1 LNHYEFRFQYGQ
13 NFSALPFSD
22 CTVLQAAALCRFLIL
37 MEVCMSLW
45 IPFTLLAAFMQ
56 AMRNALQKQLSKDVP
71 VMGVTLARFIYAG
84 PLALLYLLGL
94 YQWQDYA
101 IPQFS
106 FWFVFY
112 VLAAS
117 AMQILATA
125 LMVVLFRLKNYAIG
139 VGLAKSEAILAA
151 IVGVMFFGTY
161 ISPLGWVG
169 VFIGGVAVFLLTGAT
184 SIQSLSAKTLALGL
198 GSGLAFALTSLWVR
212 EASLTLGL
220 PFLPAAAWVLFF
232 VITTQT
238 VVLLIYLALN
248 DKTTLVKLW
257 QRPQLT
263 LATSFTSCLGSL
275 GWFTAMSLQAVAYV
289 KTLGQVEVLFTL
301 LISVLVLKEKL
312 KRQDLLGLALIVLA
326 AVLVMWA

>member
-1 LNHYEFRFQYGQ
+1 
-13 NFSALPFSD
+13 
-22 CTVLQAAALCRFLIL
+22 
-37 MEVCMSLW
+37 MSLW

-71 VMGVTLARFIYAG
+71 VMGVTLARFLYAG
-84 PLALLYLLGL
+84 PLALLYLIGL
-94 YQWQDYA
+94 YQWQNYA

-106 FWFVFY
+106 LWFVFY

-151 IVGVMFFGTY
+151 ILGVMFFGTY
-161 ISPLGWVG
+161 ISPLGWIG

-184 SIQSLSAKTLALGL
+184 SIQSLSVRTLALGL

-238 VVLLIYLALN
+238 IVLLVYLALN

-301 LISVLVLKEKL
+301 LISVLVLKEQL
-312 KRQDLLGLALIVLA
+312 KRQDLLGLTLIVLA